1 MSASSKKK
9 LRNEQQAAKMTERQ
23 MAEQKEA
30 KKLKLQTTAFVLV
43 LAAIVVIAAIAGVT
57 QFISNSGIREKN
69 TVAMTVGEHEI
80 SNAELS
86 YYYMDTI
93 NGFYNQYGSMASLLG
108 LDLTKALDEQVT
120 NEETGET
127 WADDFLAQAK
137 DSAATMYALNDAAA
151 AAGHTLSESELAQVD
166 NVMANMQMNAILSG
180 YGELETYLKAIY
192 GQGASEES
200 YRAYYEMNLLGES
213 YYAAYSEG
221 LNYDDATI
229 AEADKADPAAYSN
242 YSYNY
247 YNLNI
252 SKFLTGGTTDE
263 EGNTTY
269 SDEENAA
276 AAAAAKTAAE
286 TLVQSGATNPEHLNA
301 AIAALKVNDEATT
314 SASTAAN
321 DVAYSSV
328 LSVAKDWI
336 TDPARKAGDMEMFE
350 NVTTSTDE
358 HGHEVSTV
366 KGYYVVMFNGVQDNT
381 YALKNVR
388 HILAQFEGGTYDET
402 TGLTTYSDDEK
413 AAAKAEAEEILNTWK
428 SGEATEE
435 SFGAL
440 AIEKSDD
447 NGSVANGGL
456 YEDIYPNQMVAEF
469 EDWCYDASRKP
480 GDVGIVETSYGYHVM
495 YFVGDSETTYREFM
509 IESQLRSEA
518 TSAWYNET
526 IDAVEITDGDTK
538 YINKSVTLGA

>member
-23 MAEQKEA
+23 LAEQKEA

-120 NEETGET
+120 NEETGAT

-151 AAGHTLSESELAQVD
+151 AAGHTLSESELAQID

-221 LNYDDATI
+221 LTYDDAAI
-229 AEADKADPAAYSN
+229 AEADKADPAAYNN

-247 YNLNI
+247 YNLNV

-276 AAAAAKTAAE
+276 AAAAAKAAAE
-286 TLVQSGATNPEHLNA
+286 RQ
-301 AIAALKVNDEATT
+301 ALTPCPV
-314 SASTAAN
+314 
-321 DVAYSSV
+321 SV
-328 LSVAKDWI
+328 
-336 TDPARKAGDMEMFE
+336 R
-350 NVTTSTDE
+350 
-358 HGHEVSTV
+358 
-366 KGYYVVMFNGVQDNT
+366 
-381 YALKNVR
+381 
-388 HILAQFEGGTYDET
+388 
-402 TGLTTYSDDEK
+402 
-413 AAAKAEAEEILNTWK
+413 
-428 SGEATEE
+428 
-435 SFGAL
+435 
-440 AIEKSDD
+440 
-447 NGSVANGGL
+447 
-456 YEDIYPNQMVAEF
+456 
-469 EDWCYDASRKP
+469 C
-480 GDVGIVETSYGYHVM
+480 
-495 YFVGDSETTYREFM
+495 
-509 IESQLRSEA
+509 
-518 TSAWYNET
+518 
-526 IDAVEITDGDTK
+526 
-538 YINKSVTLGA
+538 